1 MDPITIIVGIVIALA
16 VIGAISVLNFTIRSI
31 VTPIVKKILSTAK
44 GKEAHLLPKSVI
56 QELIIS
62 MRERG
67 KDGQKAAA
75 KLSDSLAGKNARATL
90 ICDEEGNVLTL
101 SNVEASDENANEFS
115 DQVVKIHRDRK
126 VEIF

>member
-1 MDPITIIVGIVIALA
+1 MDPLTILIGIIIALA

-44 GKEAHLLPKSVI
+44 GKEAHLLPKPVMD
-56 QELIIS
+56 ELLIS
-62 MRERG
+62 MRERS

-101 SNVEASDENANEFS
+101 SNVEASDKYANEFS
-115 DQVVKIHRDRK
+115 DQVVKIHHDRK
-126 VEIF
+126 VELF